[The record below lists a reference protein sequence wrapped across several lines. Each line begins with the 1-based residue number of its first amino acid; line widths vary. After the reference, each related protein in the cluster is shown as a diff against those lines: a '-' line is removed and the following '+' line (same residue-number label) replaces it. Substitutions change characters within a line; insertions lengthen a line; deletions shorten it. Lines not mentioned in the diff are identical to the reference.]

1 MGHRRTELT
10 GVDGVDVLRPVVRP
24 PPHERL
30 VSRRS
35 RLIGD
40 AHGGNTRIRE
50 DNGDIA
56 GVRRGAALGLP
67 IRGDDVDRA
76 VGSNPHVH
84 GNIVVAS
91 ARKEL
96 FLVLS
101 RREQAHA
108 PVDVR
113 GRATIHN
120 LARVAMRRP
129 VAARVAPESERDEPR
144 VRPVPVGSLEEG
156 FVEHAVEPR
165 IKGGPVD
172 LPLRHRVEV
181 RARCREAVRSSGL
194 DSSSAVRAGAGAP
207 AAGGAVVSAVVGQ
220 CGHDDGVLDDVVDLR
235 RIEAGT
241 LQSRAQ
247 LSFVLDGAVVDL
259 DDDLRDARIV
269 QVNVAAR
276 GAGSRRGGRR
286 VSAGRRTAVVVI
298 ERVVE
303 HEPHNE
309 DEDGGGRDSGQPEEP
324 VHVASVAGGA
334 VRRRAGALPPVRLP
348 FGDDV
353 MHLLRRMGAAVG
365 LRHLLHVVAH
375 GEEVLRVVDP
385 VVGSDLAKQI
395 FVFVRVEGF
404 HLGYDVLVEHGVARL
419 ATAGRATQVGAPPRR
434 VGLAARTAVI
444 AVAVGVRESEARH
457 GFRSFTPD
465 PRRDVPV
472 DVVKEESSSNIRID
486 TERPRYALKLG
497 TSAPLLIHVA
507 SQLFPVQLEPPLACS
522 SASKN
527 EFPNLRDTDSPFEAN
542 LSVSSGRFVLKGR
555 LGFAQICLLDFRFGA
570 V

>member
-35 RLIGD
+35 RLIGH

-56 GVRRGAALGLP
+56 GVRRRAALGLP

-76 VGSNPHVH
+76 AGSNPHVH

-194 DSSSAVRAGAGAP
+194 DNSSAVRAGAG
-207 AAGGAVVSAVVGQ
+207 GASVDVAVPAVVGQ
-220 CGHDDGVLDDVVDLR
+220 CGHDDGVLENLTDLG

-241 LQSRAQ
+241 LQSRTQ
-247 LSFVLDGAVVDL
+247 LVFVFDSAVVDL

-269 QVNVAAR
+269 QVDVAAR

-353 MHLLRRMGAAVG
+353 MHLLRRAVVRFCVEKSEELALQGVEVPVG
-365 LRHLLHVVAH
+365 L
-375 GEEVLRVVDP
+375 
-385 VVGSDLAKQI
+385 
-395 FVFVRVEGF
+395 
-404 HLGYDVLVEHGVARL
+404 
-419 ATAGRATQVGAPPRR
+419 
-434 VGLAARTAVI
+434 
-444 AVAVGVRESEARH
+444 
-457 GFRSFTPD
+457 
-465 PRRDVPV
+465 
-472 DVVKEESSSNIRID
+472 
-486 TERPRYALKLG
+486 
-497 TSAPLLIHVA
+497 
-507 SQLFPVQLEPPLACS
+507 
-522 SASKN
+522 
-527 EFPNLRDTDSPFEAN
+527 
-542 LSVSSGRFVLKGR
+542 
-555 LGFAQICLLDFRFGA
+555 
-570 V
+570 